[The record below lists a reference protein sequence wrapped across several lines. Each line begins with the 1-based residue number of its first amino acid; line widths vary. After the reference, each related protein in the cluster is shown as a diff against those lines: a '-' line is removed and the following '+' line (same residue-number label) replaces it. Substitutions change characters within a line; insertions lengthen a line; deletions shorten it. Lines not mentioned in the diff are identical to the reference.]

1 MAKNISVYSVNGKK
15 SDVYDIS
22 LVEFPAIESDF
33 VYFNKQDELKKFVCL
48 ESEERFQICGA
59 VLCPDKNIYR
69 VDEEGYEYYIR
80 FSKEAIEEI
89 AHAHLRNYKN
99 NQFSTDHEAYT
110 SNIYLYESWIA
121 ENENDKAFTKYG
133 LDCPVGSWI
142 ILCKVDSTEIWD
154 RIKKNEL
161 AGFSIEAW
169 LQFDDVYQEI
179 ENKLKKEYT
188 NMLTDNEKKGFLDEI
203 KSIITETLSA
213 LKSENVQ
220 SGDEEVKE
228 DVVETALEE
237 ETKVEEVKVEE
248 ETKNEEEVVEEVKEE
263 ALEETV
269 AEEVKEE
276 ETVVEDSEKVQMAAT
291 ITEQQAEIEKLKA
304 EIEKLSK
311 QPSVKPENGNG
322 AGRGDVME
330 MLRSLEMSRPH

>member
-1 MAKNISVYSVNGKK
+1 MTKKIDIYSVNGKK

-22 LVEFPAIESDF
+22 LVEFPAIESNF

-48 ESEERFQICGA
+48 ESEEKFLCCGA

-99 NQFSTDHEAYT
+99 NYFSTDHEAYT

-203 KSIITETLSA
+203 KEIIKETFNA
-213 LKSENVQ
+213 LNPPVQ
-220 SGDEEVKE
+220 SGEEVAPE
-228 DVVETALEE
+228 VEE
-237 ETKVEEVKVEE
+237 EVEATEVKMEEEVKVEE

-269 AEEVKEE
+269 AEEVAE
-276 ETVVEDSEKVQMAAT
+276 VVEEVVDTEKVAMSAT

-311 QPSVKPENGNG
+311 QPSTKPENGNG
-322 AGRGDVME
+322 AGTRGDVME

>member
-1 MAKNISVYSVNGKK
+1 MTKKIDIYSVNGKK

-48 ESEERFQICGA
+48 ESEEKFQICGA

-69 VDEEGYEYYIR
+69 VDDEGYEYYIR

-89 AHAHLRNYKN
+89 AHSHLRNYKN
-99 NQFSTDHEAYT
+99 NNFSTDHEAYT

-142 ILCKVDSTEIWD
+142 ILCKVDSTEIWE
-154 RIKKNEL
+154 RIKANEL

-169 LQFDDVYQEI
+169 LQFDEVYQEI

-188 NMLTDNEKKGFLDEI
+188 MSNNEKNSFLDEI
-203 KSIITETLSA
+203 KEIIKETLSA

-220 SGDEEVKE
+220 IEEKVE
-228 DVVETALEE
+228 EVVETALEE
-237 ETKVEEVKVEE
+237 ETVVEE
-248 ETKNEEEVVEEVKEE
+248 ETKNEEEVLEEVVET
-263 ALEETV
+263 ALEEEV
-269 AEEVKEE
+269 NVEEVKEE
-276 ETVVEDSEKVQMAAT
+276 ETVAEEVVDTEKVEMAAT
-291 ITEQQAEIEKLKA
+291 ITEQQAEIDRLKA

-311 QPSVKPENGNG
+311 QPSTKPENGNG
-322 AGRGDVME
+322 ASRGDVME
-330 MLRSLEMSRPH
+330 MLRSLEMSRPK